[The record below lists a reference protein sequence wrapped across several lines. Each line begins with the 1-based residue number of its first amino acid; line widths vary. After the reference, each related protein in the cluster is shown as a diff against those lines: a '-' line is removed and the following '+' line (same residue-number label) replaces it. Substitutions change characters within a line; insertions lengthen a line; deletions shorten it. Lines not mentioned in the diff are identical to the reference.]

1 MLNEGRSVQSLE
13 RALDLL
19 ERVAAADDGMTLR
32 ELSVR
37 TGLKPP
43 TVHNLLRTLV
53 MRGYVA
59 KLTGPVRYGMG
70 SAVQELAGRASRDR
84 VLRAAEGELRALA
97 KAFPEARVSLV
108 TLVAGE
114 PVMRLR
120 LAPGAKGTVEPPG
133 SGPMAPYATA
143 SALAFQAFGEGEAVA
158 EFRRRH
164 PFWEQGAMLWQ
175 SPEKLEAALARF
187 RRQGAV
193 SLSLRGEA
201 LSKLAAPVFGVGHV
215 FEAAVGAAL
224 PADAAAANRKALLS
238 AVREAA
244 ERLSR

>member
-19 ERVAAADDGMTLR
+19 ERLAEADDGMTLR
-32 ELSVR
+32 DLSAR

-43 TVHNLLRTLV
+43 TAHNLLRTLV

-59 KLTGPVRYGMG
+59 KLASPVRYGMG
-70 SAVQELAGRASRDR
+70 SALQKLAGRASRDR
-84 VLRAAEGELRALA
+84 LLREAEGELRALA
-97 KAFPEARVSLV
+97 KSFPQACVSLV

-114 PVMRLR
+114 TVMRLR
-120 LAPGAKGTVEPPG
+120 LAPGAADTVEHPDA
-133 SGPMAPYATA
+133 GPMSPYATA
-143 SALAFQAFGEGEAVA
+143 SALAFQAFGEVEAVA

-164 PFWEQGAMLWQ
+164 PFWEQGAALWQ

-193 SLSLRGEA
+193 SVKLRGEA
-201 LSKLAAPVFGVGHV
+201 LCKQAAPVFGVGHV
-215 FEAAVGAAL
+215 FEAALGAAL
-224 PADAAAANRKALLS
+224 PRDAEAATHNALLR

-244 ERLSR
+244 DRLSR